1 MNDHLI
7 LDHLHKHFDSVHA
20 VNDVYLQIN
29 RGELVT
35 LLGPSGCGKTTTLHM
50 IAGFFHPDKGQII
63 LNGKDITYLP
73 PYKRNTPMVFQEYA
87 LFPHMTVFENIAYGL
102 KVQKKKVQMRKKVE
116 DILTQLGL
124 VQVIDRFPNQLSG
137 GQQQRIALAR
147 ALVLDPEVLL
157 LDEPLSNLDAKLRK
171 KVRYEINEL
180 RKQLNITTIFVTHDQ
195 EEALSI
201 SDRVAVMNKGIVE
214 QFGEP
219 SEIYYHPTSEFVA
232 NFVGETNLLS
242 VKIIECVKQNDEYL
256 TKFSWHNQTFQV
268 QCRQLDIN
276 KDQQRKLLLRPEAIN
291 LYTINQCDDTIEQ
304 GIRGSIKQRS
314 FLGTIMRYWI
324 DVDGHEIIVDDSKI
338 LEHGLFSGTV
348 LLSFDNSN
356 THFLQNDPSSG
367 GGGTTSTAGP
377 ASML

>member
-7 LDHLHKHFDSVHA
+7 LSHLHKHFDSVQA
-20 VNDVYLQIN
+20 VNDVCLQIN

-50 IAGFFHPDKGQII
+50 IAGFHHPDKGEIM

-102 KVQKKKVQMRKKVE
+102 KVQKKKVQIRKKVE

-171 KVRYEINEL
+171 KVRYEINGL
-180 RKQLNITTIFVTHDQ
+180 RKQFNITTIFVTHDQ

-201 SDRVAVMNKGIVE
+201 SDRIAVMNKGIVE
-214 QFGEP
+214 QFGDP

-242 VKIIECVKQNDEYL
+242 VTIIECVKHNNEYL
-256 TKFSWHNQTFQV
+256 IKFRWHNQIFQV
-268 QCRQLDIN
+268 QCSQSDVN

-291 LYTINQCDDTIEQ
+291 LYATNQCDDTIEQ
-304 GIRGSIKQRS
+304 GIRGSIKQCS
-314 FLGTIMRYWI
+314 FLGTIIRYWI
-324 DVDGHEIIVDDSKI
+324 DVEGQEIIVDDSKI
-338 LEHGLFSGTV
+338 LEHGLFSGMV
-348 LLSFDNSN
+348 LLSFNNSN
-356 THFLQNDPSSG
+356 THFLQDDPSSG
-367 GGGTTSTAGP
+367 GDGSTNTAGP
-377 ASML
+377 APMH